1 MQEIFTD
8 LFFKK
13 GRRFL
18 NMREMEKEIKKQ
30 KYFSMR
36 RRMKLPVA
44 ELMTKA
50 VPQAVPSLR
59 CIENI
64 LNYARAT
71 KSIKILEKNHQMIV
85 LNWLKKFF

>member
-13 GRRFL
+13 KSRFL
-18 NMREMEKEIKKQ
+18 TMREMEKEIKKQ

-36 RRMKLPVA
+36 RRMKLPIS
-44 ELMTKA
+44 ELMEKA
-50 VPQAVPSLR
+50 IPHALPSLR
-59 CIENI
+59 TIENI

-71 KSIKILEKNHQMIV
+71 KSIKILEKNHQLIV
-85 LNWLKKFF
+85 LN